1 MAKKKSE
8 DAAATATA
16 TLDFRQQLRSSIIQK
31 YGAGIAR
38 EMSEIKAE
46 KKLILPVSPAVDRAI
61 NGGIPEGSWVILSG
75 PEKMGKTTLALQI
88 AANAQKPENGSKT
101 VYYLDVEG
109 RFKDM
114 NLSTVAAFNPDMC
127 EHIRSQTGKILTA
140 EDYLSIAIDIIKGH
154 PGCILIIDSAS
165 ALCAAKE
172 MTEDLKAQ
180 ARNDGPK
187 LLATFCRQMGNVVP
201 INNVT
206 VIIIQHLIANTSG
219 YGPAKMEDGGNKIKY
234 QVDVKLRGKGA
245 EKWMLNTDTQIGQ
258 LAHWDVIVSALGP
271 PGAKIQSYVRYGY
284 GIDDVM
290 ELIEAATDF
299 GIINKG
305 GSWYSFEM
313 GDEEIK
319 AQGMEKMCTL
329 LREDKD
335 KYDFVYNQVKAI

>member
-8 DAAATATA
+8 DTEVSIVSN
-16 TLDFRQQLRSSIIQK
+16 FREQLRAGIIKK
-31 YGAGIAR
+31 YGEGIAR
-38 EMSEIKAE
+38 EMTEIKEE
-46 KKLILPVSPAVDRAI
+46 KKIIIPVSPAVDRAI

-88 AANAQKPENGSKT
+88 AANAQKKENGGKT

-114 NLSTVAAFNPDMC
+114 NLDTVSSFRSDMC

-154 PGCILIIDSAS
+154 PGCVLIIDSAS

-219 YGPAKMEDGGNKIKY
+219 YGPTKMEDGGNKIKY

-258 LAHWDVIVSALGP
+258 LANWDVIVSALGP
-271 PGAKIQSYVRYGY
+271 PGGKVQSYVRYGY
-284 GIDDVM
+284 GIDETM
-290 ELIEAATDF
+290 ELIEIASDF
-299 GIINKG
+299 GIINKAG
-305 GSWYSFEM
+305 AWYSFEM
-313 GDEEIK
+313 NGEEIK
-319 AQGMEKMCTL
+319 AQGMEKMCIL
-329 LREDKD
+329 LRENKD
-335 KYDFVYNQVKAI
+335 KYDFIYNQVRAI